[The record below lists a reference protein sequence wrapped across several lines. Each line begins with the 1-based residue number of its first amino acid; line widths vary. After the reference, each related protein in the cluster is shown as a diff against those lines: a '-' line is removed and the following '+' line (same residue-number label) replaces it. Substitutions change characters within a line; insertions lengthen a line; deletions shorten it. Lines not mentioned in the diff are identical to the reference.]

1 MLSSIVAALLLA
13 GATPF
18 AALDDPVEAGR
29 EGLHRQ
35 STTKS
40 YPWYDKKTDG
50 PRKIKE
56 EEVRVRDFSGGP
68 FLGGLPTLLAWGGVI
83 AIIALVAYLVV
94 RNLQFDRAETP
105 EAPRPGAAAEINRL
119 EDLPFPVRRPVG
131 DLLSEARRQYEQ
143 GNYGEAMVYLYSHL
157 LVTLDRAQ
165 LIRLTKGK
173 TNRQYLRELA
183 GAKSLATILA
193 GAMVA
198 FEDFFFG
205 KHDLERERFEQSWRR
220 LDEFTRLV
228 ERGAE
233 A

>member
-1 MLSSIVAALLLA
+1 MSAAPVAALE
-13 GATPF
+13 
-18 AALDDPVEAGR
+18 DPVEAGR
-29 EGLHRQ
+29 EGLNRQ
-35 STTKS
+35 STGRS
-40 YPWYDKKTDG
+40 FPWYDKEADA
-50 PRKIKE
+50 PR
-56 EEVRVRDFSGGP
+56 RVEMRASQS
-68 FLGGLPTLLAWGGVI
+68 FLPPGLGAMIMLLSWGL
-83 AIIALVAYLVV
+83 AIALVVLIVYLLVKNVV
-94 RNLQFDRAETP
+94 FDQQPASE
-105 EAPRPGAAAEINRL
+105 EAPHVGGASEIDRID
-119 EDLPFPVRRPVG
+119 DLPFPIRRPVG
-131 DLLSEARRQYEQ
+131 DLLAEARRQYEL

-173 TNRQYLRELA
+173 TNRQYLREIARLR
-183 GAKSLATILA
+183 SLSVILS

-205 KHDLERERFEQSWRR
+205 RHPVDRERFEQSWRR